1 MVGRD
6 LEDRILMN
14 LATSSAYTP
23 HHCTCNDSAQ
33 FGLDFRDTKLGLG
46 DVDKYTGF
54 IYFFIN
60 GEVNTVVILYSTC
73 HSTSHNYRHA
83 QRSKANAMQCYPTI
97 TITDLT

>member
-6 LEDRILMN
+6 LEDRLLMN
-14 LATSSAYTP
+14 LATPSAYTP
-23 HHCTCNDSAQ
+23 HHYAYNRPAR
-33 FGLDFRDTKLGLG
+33 FGLDFRDTKLESF
-46 DVDKYTGF
+46 DIDKYTVF
-54 IYFFIN
+54 IFLIN

-83 QRSKANAMQCYPTI
+83 QISKANAMQCYPTI